1 MTLLGMS
8 HISRVMSI
16 WLSLLFKYKVSNNE
30 SIQVTINSQ
39 YFKMMHHFIKTR
51 GRIIGSYLLH
61 PTTFHPRT
69 LILNFSSLYFI
80 PSNSSFLF
88 NPHDFSFTNSS
99 PTFYPTPC
107 NPFQIICYISYP
119 LNSYS
124 SKWDLLFHT
133 FNLIHNISSSSNH
146 SFDFISLIWS
156 CIFKT

>member
-1 MTLLGMS
+1 MGPVYDFPTYLINTQPWNYSKEGGKKS
-8 HISRVMSI
+8 P
-16 WLSLLFKYKVSNNE
+16 SLYY
-30 SIQVTINSQ
+30 T
-39 YFKMMHHFIKTR
+39 
-51 GRIIGSYLLH
+51 GSYLLH

-88 NPHDFSFTNSS
+88 NPLDFSFANSS

-133 FNLIHNISSSSNH
+133 FNLICNISSSLNQSL
-146 SFDFISLIWS
+146 DFISL
-156 CIFKT
+156 T

>member
-1 MTLLGMS
+1 MTWIVEGS
-8 HISRVMSI
+8 CD
-16 WLSLLFKYKVSNNE
+16 
-30 SIQVTINSQ
+30 
-39 YFKMMHHFIKTR
+39 
-51 GRIIGSYLLH
+51 GSYLLH

-107 NPFQIICYISYP
+107 NPFQIIYYISYP
-119 LNSYS
+119 TNSSS

-133 FNLIHNISSSSNH
+133 FNLIHTISSSSIHYLN
-146 SFDFISLIWS
+146 FISLISS
-156 CIFKT
+156 CTLKPQFGILPLLFMISSLQLHPYYFILTISSYF

>member
-1 MTLLGMS
+1 MLRFLLWK
-8 HISRVMSI
+8 ICYQKKRRVI
-16 WLSLLFKYKVSNNE
+16 CNLNAHTT
-30 SIQVTINSQ
+30 Q
-39 YFKMMHHFIKTR
+39 
-51 GRIIGSYLLH
+51 GSYLLH

-88 NPHDFSFTNSS
+88 NPLDFSFANSS

-119 LNSYS
+119 LNSNS

>member
-1 MTLLGMS
+1 MNCKWWVQKY
-8 HISRVMSI
+8 HISYRPGC
-16 WLSLLFKYKVSNNE
+16 WTFLKFSLKEPKCVIGSQMNSCSYFYSYKN
-30 SIQVTINSQ
+30 
-39 YFKMMHHFIKTR
+39 
-51 GRIIGSYLLH
+51 GSYLLH

-88 NPHDFSFTNSS
+88 NPLDFSVANSS

-119 LNSYS
+119 LNSNS

>member
-1 MTLLGMS
+1 MYKKENRMWIVGKFIFCK
-8 HISRVMSI
+8 HRAQ
-16 WLSLLFKYKVSNNE
+16 LSL
-30 SIQVTINSQ
+30 SIFTP
-39 YFKMMHHFIKTR
+39 K
-51 GRIIGSYLLH
+51 GSYLLH

-99 PTFYPTPC
+99 LTFYPTPC

-119 LNSYS
+119 LNSNS

>member
-1 MTLLGMS
+1 M
-8 HISRVMSI
+8 I
-16 WLSLLFKYKVSNNE
+16 E
-30 SIQVTINSQ
+30 SKEPSQ
-39 YFKMMHHFIKTR
+39 GPRQY
-51 GRIIGSYLLH
+51 GSYLLH
-61 PTTFHPRT
+61 PLIFHPRT

-156 CIFKT
+156 CIFKTKLDILPLLFMISSLQLHLYYFILTISSYF

>member
-1 MTLLGMS
+1 MNFS
-8 HISRVMSI
+8 QNFSP
-16 WLSLLFKYKVSNNE
+16 LLFFKTCKYVKKCNDFVWT
-30 SIQVTINSQ
+30 QD
-39 YFKMMHHFIKTR
+39 
-51 GRIIGSYLLH
+51 GSYLLH

-119 LNSYS
+119 LNSNSSKSSFLFNPLDFSFTNSSPTFYPTPCNLFQIICYISYPLNSYS
-124 SKWDLLFHT
+124 SK
-133 FNLIHNISSSSNH
+133 
-146 SFDFISLIWS
+146 
-156 CIFKT
+156 

>member
-1 MTLLGMS
+1 MLTEMFCWEDKQPLFMFYKRSSCNILPD
-8 HISRVMSI
+8 VDD
-16 WLSLLFKYKVSNNE
+16 WPLS
-30 SIQVTINSQ
+30 
-39 YFKMMHHFIKTR
+39 
-51 GRIIGSYLLH
+51 IGSYLLH